1 MYVVQKKVHIAGI
14 WRALPLTQK
23 ACVMWGFFFP
33 IETERE
39 DA

>member
-14 WRALPLTQK
+14 WRSLPLTQK
-23 ACVMWGFFFP
+23 ACVMWVFFST
-33 IETERE
+33 ETERE